1 MITMDIGLPQ
11 ISCPGLMVAK
21 CKLLYVGFWI
31 EGCQIGG
38 FRLITIH
45 FFRHDASIH

>member
-21 CKLLYVGFWI
+21 CKLLYAGFWI
-31 EGCQIGG
+31 EDCQIGS
-38 FRLITIH
+38 FRLITIN
-45 FFRHDASIH
+45 FFSYDASIH